1 SELVRFCL
9 DMLHTGPLSSFAR
22 VSEPIRYR
30 QTSEVV
36 RALAGSLAAAENT
49 AIAEAAE
56 WTLGEVAKEQTDP
69 VTAQDLRVLLSQIPL
84 PGLLA
89 RSAEWLS
96 WARATADWP
105 AIHVLARLARAGNPA
120 AVGELHRK
128 AAQGDRE

>member
-1 SELVRFCL
+1 SGDYEGTALVAERLANKGAHKAIRPLTQDATTPRWWTRTSAHANWKLLAQAGPLLETRAASELVRFCL

-69 VTAQDLRVLLSQIPL
+69 
-84 PGLLA
+84 
-89 RSAEWLS
+89 
-96 WARATADWP
+96 
-105 AIHVLARLARAGNPA
+105 
-120 AVGELHRK
+120 
-128 AAQGDRE
+128 